1 MPARRAVERNHEAVI
16 GWMKGAWPQGMTAAA
31 LGAWLVFEDE
41 AGFSMAPPKAR
52 TWSGAGSP
60 RSSVSG
66 VIPQTHLRSRPC
78 LLPARPPQPA
88 DLPWPV

>member
-41 AGFSMAPPKAR
+41 GGFSRWRRRKPGPGPER
-52 TWSGAGSP
+52 DHPG
-60 RSSVSG
+60 
-66 VIPQTHLRSRPC
+66 HPC
-78 LLPARPPQPA
+78 PG
-88 DLPWPV
+88 